1 MADLMR
7 AIFLIA
13 LLLLTTGARGETQ
26 VLRIGMQPGMSF
38 LALVIMQHDRLIEAA
53 AAKAGLPPVKVEWT
67 VSANGTVVTDG
78 LLSGNLDICATGM
91 PAFIILWAKG
101 KGLVD
106 VKGIASH
113 GAIPGMLVTRNPAVK
128 TIADFTNADRIAV
141 PAVKASIQSIL
152 IAMAAE
158 KLWGPGQQGRIDP
171 FEISLSHPDALIAM
185 LSGHSEINAHFS
197 SAPYYQA
204 ELRVPNAH
212 VVLTKED
219 IFPGQ
224 LSHGLIW
231 TGKKFHDSNP
241 VLLVAFRAALEQAMD
256 IIHTDAPRA
265 ARAYLALAR
274 EKVDPQE
281 AEAMIRAF
289 GPRWE
294 STPHGVF
301 PIASFMYR
309 IGMIKIEPKSWQ
321 DLFFEEGWV
330 PGGS

>member
-1 MADLMR
+1 MIR
-7 AIFLIA
+7 ALLLAA
-13 LLLLTTGARGETQ
+13 LLLLSGGTRAETAL
-26 VLRIGMQPGMSF
+26 LRMGMQPGMSF
-38 LALVIMQHDRLIEAA
+38 LALEVMQHDHLIERHAE
-53 AAKAGLPPVKVEWT
+53 KAGLPPVKVEWT

-158 KLWGPGQQGRIDP
+158 KVWGPGQHGRIDP
-171 FEISLSHPDALIAM
+171 LEISLSHPDALTAM

-197 SAPYYQA
+197 SAPFYQA

-231 TGKKFHDSNP
+231 TGKKFYESNP
-241 VLLVAFRAALEQAMD
+241 ILLKAFRAALEDAMD

-265 ARAYLALAR
+265 AKAYLALAR
-274 EKVDPQE
+274 EKVDPNE
-281 AEAMIRAF
+281 AEDMIREF

-301 PIASFMYR
+301 PIASFMHR
-309 IGMIKIEPKSWQ
+309 IGMIKIKPESWR
-321 DLFFEEGWV
+321 DMFFEEGWV
-330 PGGS
+330 DGGS